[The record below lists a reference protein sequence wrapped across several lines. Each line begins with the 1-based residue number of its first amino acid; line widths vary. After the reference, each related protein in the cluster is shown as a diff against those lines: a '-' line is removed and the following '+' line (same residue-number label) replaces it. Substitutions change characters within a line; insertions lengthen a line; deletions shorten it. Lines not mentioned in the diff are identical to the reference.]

1 MVLIIAEHQDGK
13 IKSTASEGVG
23 VAQQLIQKMGGD
35 ISAIIIGSG
44 LESASSSA
52 DGLPVKKL
60 HLIDSPELAKATTEK
75 QADALA
81 PFIKGGDFKAV
92 LAPASAWGRDLTAR
106 LAAKIPCGLATDCTE
121 LRWDSDRPIFYR
133 PVFAG
138 KAFANVV
145 FKNGIIM
152 ATLRPNVFPPAE
164 RTGDIPE
171 KGTITYDPG
180 TIASQLLETIRK
192 ETGRVEL
199 TEADIIVSGGR
210 GLKRPENWGVLEA
223 LADALNAGLGASRAA
238 VDAGW
243 IDHSNQVGQTGKT
256 VSPKVYIACGIS
268 GAIQH
273 LAGMSSSKVIVAI
286 NNNPEAPI
294 FKAATYGIVGDMFK
308 VVPILTEEI
317 KKLLA
322 K

>member
-1 MVLIIAEHQDGK
+1 MVLIIAEHQNGK
-13 IKSTASEGVG
+13 IKSTALEGAGVG
-23 VAQQLIQKMGGD
+23 KQLTEKLGGD
-35 ISAIIIGSG
+35 ISAVIIGSG
-44 LESASSSA
+44 LDEASSSA

-60 HLIDSPELAKATTEK
+60 HLIDSPELEKATTEK
-75 QADALA
+75 EADALA
-81 PFIKGGDFKAV
+81 PFIKGGGFKAV

-138 KAFANVV
+138 KAFANVA

-164 RTGDIPE
+164 LSGDAPE

-180 TIASQLLETIRK
+180 TIASQLLETIKK

-210 GLKRPENWGVLEA
+210 GLKGPENWGVLEQ
-223 LADALNAGLGASRAA
+223 LADTLNAGLGASRAA

-273 LAGMSSSKVIVAI
+273 LAGMSSSKVIIAI

-294 FKAATYGIVGDMFK
+294 FKSATYGIVGDMFK
-308 VVPILTEEI
+308 VIPLLTEEL

-322 K
+322 

>member
-1 MVLIIAEHQDGK
+1 MVLIIVEHQDGK

-23 VAQQLIQKMGGD
+23 VAKQLAEKLGGD
-35 ISAIIIGSG
+35 ISAVIIGSG
-44 LESASSSA
+44 LESVSSSA
-52 DGLPVKKL
+52 DGLAVKKL
-60 HLIDSPELAKATTEK
+60 HLIDSPELEKATTEK

-81 PFIKGGDFKAV
+81 PFIKGGEYKAV

-121 LRWDSDRPIFYR
+121 LRWDGDTPIFYR
-133 PVFAG
+133 PVYAG
-138 KAFANVV
+138 KAFANVA

-152 ATLRPNVFPPAE
+152 ATLRPNVFEPAE
-164 RTGDIPE
+164 STGDVPE

-180 TIASQLLETIRK
+180 TIASQLLETIKK
-192 ETGRVEL
+192 EIGRVEL
-199 TEADIIVSGGR
+199 TEADIVVSGGR
-210 GLKRPENWGVLEA
+210 GLKGPENWGVLEE
-223 LADALNAGLGASRAA
+223 LADVLNAGLGASRAA

-243 IDHSNQVGQTGKT
+243 IDHSSQVGQTGKT

-273 LAGMSSSKVIVAI
+273 LAGISSSKVIVAI

-294 FKAATYGIVGDMFK
+294 FKVATYGIVGDMFK
-308 VVPILTEEI
+308 VIPVLTEEL

-322 K
+322 